1 MLRTLFGV
9 FIILHGLVHLWPF
22 VLSRGLVEFKP
33 EMGWTGESWLL
44 TGIIGDSATRHLASI
59 VYVLATVMFVA
70 SGVGL
75 FARAQ
80 WWRSL
85 MLASAVFSALVI
97 LTFWDG
103 RAGLLVEK
111 GLVGFLI
118 DMAII
123 FLLLALKWPPV
134 RS

>member
-9 FIILHGLVHLWPF
+9 FIVLHGLVHLWPF
-22 VLSRGLVEFKP
+22 VLSRGLVGFKA
-33 EMGWTGESWLL
+33 EMGWTGDSWLL
-44 TGIIGDSATRHLASI
+44 TSVVGDSATGLLASI
-59 VYVLATVMFVA
+59 VYVVAAITFVA

-75 FARAQ
+75 FTRSS
-80 WWRSL
+80 WWRPV

-103 RAGLLVEK
+103 ATELLVEK

-118 DMAII
+118 DLAII
-123 FLLLALKWPPV
+123 FLLLVLKWPAV
-134 RS
+134 R

>member
-9 FIILHGLVHLWPF
+9 FIILHGLVHIWPF
-22 VLSRGLVEFKP
+22 VLSRGLVEYKP

-44 TGIIGDSATRHLASI
+44 TGLVGESATRLLASI
-59 VYVLATVMFVA
+59 VYVVAAVMFVS
-70 SGVGL
+70 SGIGL
-75 FARAQ
+75 FTRAQ
-80 WWRSL
+80 WWRPI
-85 MLASAVFSALVI
+85 MLASAIFSAAVI

-118 DMAII
+118 DLAIV
-123 FLLLALKWPPV
+123 FLLLVLKWPAV
-134 RS
+134 R

>member
-9 FIILHGLVHLWPF
+9 FIILHGLVHFWPF
-22 VLSRGLVEFKP
+22 VLSRALVEYKP

-44 TGIIGDSATRHLASI
+44 TSLVGDSATRLLASI
-59 VYVLATVMFVA
+59 VYVLAAIMFVV

-75 FARAQ
+75 FTRAQ
-80 WWRSL
+80 WRSPI
-85 MLASAVFSALVI
+85 MLASAVFSAVVI
-97 LTFWDG
+97 LAFWDG

-118 DMAII
+118 DLAIV
-123 FLLLALKWPPV
+123 FLLLVLKWPAV
-134 RS
+134 R